1 MRTETF
7 SYLPPMTDEQI
18 GKQIAYILRNGWIP
32 AIEFTD
38 RPGPGNHFWTL
49 WKLPLFEATTVEEV
63 MAEVKA
69 CREAHPDCFIK
80 IVGYDSQRQGQSLGF
95 IVYRPAQARPIAA

>member
-49 WKLPLFEATTVEEV
+49 WKLPLFEATTVDEV

-69 CREAHPDCFIK
+69 CREAHPDCFVK
-80 IVGYDSQRQGQSLGF
+80 IVGYDSRRQGQTLGF
-95 IVYRPAQARPIAA
+95 IVYRPEQARTVAA

>member
-7 SYLPPMTDEQI
+7 SYLPPLTDEQI
-18 GKQIAYILRNGWIP
+18 EKQIAYILRNGWIP
-32 AIEFTD
+32 AIEYTD
-38 RPGPGNHFWTL
+38 RPGPTNHYWTL

-69 CREAHPDCFIK
+69 CREAYPDAYLK
-80 IVGYDSQRQGQSLGF
+80 IVSYDSQRQGQTLGF
-95 IVYRPAQARPIAA
+95 IVHQPSPATLTRA

>member
-7 SYLPPMTDEQI
+7 SYLPPLTDEQI
-18 GKQIAYILRNGWIP
+18 EKQIAYILRNGWIP
-32 AIEFTD
+32 AIEYTD
-38 RPGPGNHFWTL
+38 RPGPTNHYWTL

-69 CREAHPDCFIK
+69 CREAYPDAYLK
-80 IVGYDSQRQGQSLGF
+80 IVGYDSQRQGQTLGF
-95 IVYRPAQARPIAA
+95 IVHQPSPATLTRA